1 VVTEA
6 LENNMEEFKG
16 YTREK
21 WEEFG
26 LFESTPEDRK
36 DKAVRALNLAV
47 NWINNNAINSDSQ
60 LSTLPVTIILL
71 IVNKVDVTDEEVLNI
86 CKEVRPAI
94 EAYDFDKFFGISQLG
109 LECEFMD
116 EFTKHQIAKLQQK

>member
-1 VVTEA
+1 MEA

-26 LFESTPEDRK
+26 LLESTPEDRK
-36 DKAVRALNLAV
+36 DKAVHALNLAV
-47 NWINNNAINSDSQ
+47 HWINDNSINSDAQ
-60 LSTLPVTIILL
+60 LGTLPVTIILL
-71 IVNKVDVTDEEVLNI
+71 IVNKIDVTDEEVLNI
-86 CKEVRPAI
+86 CKEVRPAV
-94 EAYDFDKFFGISQLG
+94 EAYDFGKFNGISQLG

-116 EFTKHQIAKLQQK
+116 EFTKYKIAKLQNK